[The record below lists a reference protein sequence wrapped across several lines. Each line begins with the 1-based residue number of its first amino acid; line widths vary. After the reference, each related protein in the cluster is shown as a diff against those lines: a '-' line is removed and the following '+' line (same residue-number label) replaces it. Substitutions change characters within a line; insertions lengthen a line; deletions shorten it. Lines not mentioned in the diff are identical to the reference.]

1 MAENITDEEL
11 SKVKEYMV
19 KDMTEKA
26 ERNGAWCGYMSV
38 WAIVPGHP
46 DLFTQ
51 AVETINSITAA
62 DVQNFVKKMNAQGN
76 YRVIILDPEK

>member
-1 MAENITDEEL
+1 
-11 SKVKEYMV
+11 
-19 KDMTEKA
+19 
-26 ERNGAWCGYMSV
+26 MSV